1 MRKQILHAGT
11 LILSAWLVAGSLQ
24 GQPLVDPS
32 FEQWGQPQ
40 VLDFPQ
46 GWFWL
51 PGTVYGLTPA
61 GGFLKA
67 TGAEALEGNASLK
80 VYAVDT
86 PYGAA
91 FLDTTL
97 NLIVHDTGQV
107 CAVAMKA
114 SINGGPAIVMA
125 AFGKAN
131 ATNDTFR
138 YVGVGVTQVTSPG
151 VISVPVSILSGPFAN
166 YQDTGKLTGLYL
178 IVMPLLPGA
187 SVVVDSVVLAN
198 CSPAVTVVDNAPAA
212 FHFEQWA
219 WSDVYQPP
227 THWNALPPVPDLYGA
242 PAVYALVPFFG
253 SAYLWMTD
261 QPSKVTVKPT
271 TNAQTGTFAAKLTYP
286 VQFNALYAASFIV
299 TPTLPWDVNNWGMID
314 SIAFYMAGDGDP
326 ATIGYI
332 EFGFAKQGVPG
343 DTVVEGIADPA
354 GPGVYARFVV
364 DTLDLRDPDSFYL
377 VFALLRV
384 NTTPQPA
391 DSMLYD
397 EVIIYS
403 SMPSTGLTKE
413 IYPFMQANLYY
424 RDGYLVLAE
433 YPEGMSEARILL
445 YDAKGRLVRDVK
457 LRAPERR
464 VRLDLPAGAY
474 SWRVLFNGEVKGGVA
489 VGKVMVY

>member
-1 MRKQILHAGT
+1 MRRNLVLAGA
-11 LILSAWLVAGSLQ
+11 LVLSGLAVGQLR
-24 GQPLVDPS
+24 GQPLMDPS

-40 VLDFPQ
+40 VVDFPM

-80 VYAVDT
+80 VYAIDT
-86 PYGAA
+86 PYAA
-91 FLDTTL
+91 TFLDTTL
-97 NLIVHDTGQV
+97 NLVAHDTGQV

-114 SINGGPAIVMA
+114 SINGGPAYVIVA
-125 AFGKAN
+125 LGKAN

-138 YVGVGVTQVTSPG
+138 YVGVGYTLVSSPG
-151 VISVPVSILSGPFAN
+151 VITVPVPVLSGPFAN

-178 IVMPLLPGA
+178 MVMPLAPGA
-187 SVVVDSVVLAN
+187 STVVDSAVLAN
-198 CSPAVTVVDNAPAA
+198 CSPAVTVVDNAPVA
-212 FHFEQWA
+212 FDFEQWA
-219 WSDVYQPP
+219 GSDVYQRP
-227 THWNALPPVPDLYGA
+227 THWDVLPPVPDLYGA
-242 PAVYALVPFFG
+242 PVVYALVPFLG
-253 SAYLWMTD
+253 NTYLSMTD
-261 QPSKVTVKPT
+261 QPSKVTAKPT
-271 TNAQTGTFAAKLTYP
+271 THAQTGTFATKLTYP
-286 VQFNALYAASFIV
+286 VQFNAIYAASFIA
-299 TPTLPWDVNNWGMID
+299 TPTLPWDVNNWGLID
-314 SIAFYMAGDGDP
+314 SIAFYMAGDGNP

-343 DTVVEGIADPA
+343 DTVVEGLADPA
-354 GPGVYARFVV
+354 GPGVYVRFVV

-384 NTTPQPA
+384 NTTPQPT

-424 RDGYLVLAE
+424 RDGHLVLAE
-433 YPEGMSEARILL
+433 YPQGMNEARILL
-445 YDAKGRLVRDVK
+445 YDAKGRLVRDMRM
-457 LRAPERR
+457 RAPERAVR
-464 VRLDLPAGAY
+464 VDLPAGVY
-474 SWRVLFNGEVKGGVA
+474 SWRVLFNGERKGGVA
-489 VGKVMVY
+489 VGKVVVY